1 MRSQLRQAPRYLFHL
16 VNGDGWSSSACP
28 PPRSVAGARARPPGM
43 PYGTR
48 YFARAETSTS
58 ANASAAHPRGRGAL
72 ATPEGLPI
80 VIDDAQVGSLLEYI
94 QADILLHCL
103 ISMHG
108 VGRKASAPPSVPRYS
123 ARLWNRCFYEGTTC
137 SAITPC
143 VPCLPAAQRLFLQ
156 PLWAARYLVLE
167 CLSGRCFLRR

>member
-1 MRSQLRQAPRYLFHL
+1 MVTVGVPAPDHLRDLSPMI
-16 VNGDGWSSSACP
+16 GP
-28 PPRSVAGARARPPGM
+28 TRPPGM

-58 ANASAAHPRGRGAL
+58 ANASIAHPRGRGAL

-108 VGRKASAPPSVPRYS
+108 VGRKASAPPVFPDTALACGTDVFMKAQPVPQLHHVFPVCQPRSGYFCSPFGGCGIWFWSVC
-123 ARLWNRCFYEGTTC
+123 LEGV
-137 SAITPC
+137 S
-143 VPCLPAAQRLFLQ
+143 
-156 PLWAARYLVLE
+156 Y
-167 CLSGRCFLRR
+167 